1 MFWAS
6 VSSNGE
12 CGPMMLMRLLLAFS
26 LFGALAV
33 ACGGGDGDGRALRL
47 EEYIQRME
55 EINADVDR
63 RLEEVSA
70 DNPSA
75 EEGGREYV
83 KILDDAKEKYRNVT
97 PPLLVEA
104 AHDEVREAVDEF
116 GDAVDE
122 AADSAAEGAKLS
134 DLLAQEEVVSAE
146 ERLKN
151 ALCAVQQITD
161 DNLIVADVGC
171 Y

>member
-1 MFWAS
+1 
-6 VSSNGE
+6 
-12 CGPMMLMRLLLAFS
+12 MMVTRLLLALS
-26 LFGALAV
+26 LVSAAAV
-33 ACGGGDGDGRALRL
+33 ACGGGGDGDGRALRL

-70 DNPSA
+70 EDPSA
-75 EEGGREYV
+75 EEGGRAYV
-83 KILDDAKEKYRNVT
+83 EVLDDTKEKYRNVT
-97 PPLLVEA
+97 PPLVVEA

-116 GDAVDE
+116 GDALDE
-122 AADSAAEGAKLS
+122 AADDAAEGARLS

>member
-1 MFWAS
+1 
-6 VSSNGE
+6 
-12 CGPMMLMRLLLAFS
+12 MLMRLLLAFS
-26 LFGALAV
+26 LLGALAV
-33 ACGGGDGDGRALRL
+33 ACGGGGDGDGRALTL
-47 EEYIQRME
+47 EEYMQRMA

-134 DLLAQEEVVSAE
+134 DLLAQEEVVSAAE
-146 ERLKN
+146 QLN
-151 ALCAVQQITD
+151 DALCAVQQIAD
-161 DNLIVADVGC
+161 DNQIAADVGC